1 MAIERS
7 SSLFPLRTG
16 DRLPSQG
23 TTGDRLTV
31 SYGIGV
37 ETGSGPNRGTT
48 YVYRAGEPPPI
59 GTISRLDGSG
69 GPVFTPTVGVSLTEG
84 EQEYFRG
91 GLGGTNSRSVVVD
104 QSIPFLRG
112 QGRANQ
118 QINDTLGSNLSP
130 GPTDATGPITAT
142 IADLEGVRSE
152 YEHLFYPE
160 AIRGNK
166 QDVIRF
172 TMKRYGARTI
182 PGLEENGNLSQ
193 LATFGTRNFER
204 IFGSVTLPIQAG
216 ITDSNNI
223 EWGQSDLN
231 AVNAY
236 LASKSLSTIGSGGDF
251 LQTLSSLGSSILKDI
266 TKVIEDESTRNA
278 INVYIAQEA
287 VGINNLLSRVS
298 GGILNPN
305 MELLF
310 NGPQLRPFS
319 FTFRLSPR
327 SETEATQV
335 RKIIR
340 FFKQGMSVKRAS
352 SDIFLK
358 APHVFDVR
366 YISYRQNGTEM
377 EHPSIGR
384 IKTCALTGF
393 DVDYTPDG
401 SYMTFNDPKR
411 TMTSYQISMRFTELE
426 PVTESTFNSNSR
438 DTPFFDSSTASDTR
452 FAPSPLGPDEIGY

>member
-1 MAIERS
+1 M
-7 SSLFPLRTG
+7 
-16 DRLPSQG
+16 
-23 TTGDRLTV
+23 
-31 SYGIGV
+31 
-37 ETGSGPNRGTT
+37 
-48 YVYRAGEPPPI
+48 
-59 GTISRLDGSG
+59 
-69 GPVFTPTVGVSLTEG
+69 
-84 EQEYFRG
+84 
-91 GLGGTNSRSVVVD
+91 
-104 QSIPFLRG
+104 
-112 QGRANQ
+112 
-118 QINDTLGSNLSP
+118 
-130 GPTDATGPITAT
+130 
-142 IADLEGVRSE
+142 
-152 YEHLFYPE
+152 
-160 AIRGNK
+160 
-166 QDVIRF
+166 
-172 TMKRYGARTI
+172 
-182 PGLEENGNLSQ
+182 
-193 LATFGTRNFER
+193 
-204 IFGSVTLPIQAG
+204 
-216 ITDSNNI
+216 
-223 EWGQSDLN
+223 
-231 AVNAY
+231 
-236 LASKSLSTIGSGGDF
+236 
-251 LQTLSSLGSSILKDI
+251 
-266 TKVIEDESTRNA
+266 RNA

-287 VGINNLLSRVS
+287 AGINNLLSRVS

-358 APHVFDVR
+358 APNVFDVR

-438 DTPFFDSSTASDTR
+438 DTPFFDSSTASDPR